1 MGVTELQINGFAD
14 FNGIKDMASKTR
26 YTEEFKKKVVEEYK
40 IGDLSLEEVAT
51 KHGLPPVL
59 LQDWVNKDD
68 VNNIFIRYVE
78 RPKEKTSIFTKVK
91 TACVIAFQNLK
102 TYGWLLA
109 GCLPLLICLTTFI
122 KCNKM
127 VVESEM
133 NENLNPAEVKM
144 DSLLTI
150 NNELKSEI
158 GKLGVTLEKIDN
170 ELKMNITPKIT
181 INNVN
186 RRFSHRTR
194 NTTNKNQK
202 VVKTEEKKEII
213 NDESKATMPIDTCC
227 CRCPKDTIK

>member
-1 MGVTELQINGFAD
+1 
-14 FNGIKDMASKTR
+14 MASKTR

-40 IGDLSLEEVAT
+40 KGDLSLEEVAT
-51 KHGLPPVL
+51 KYGLPPAL

-68 VNNIFIRYVE
+68 VNNIFISYVE
-78 RPKEKTSIFTKVK
+78 RSEEKTSIFTKVK

-102 TYGWLLA
+102 AYGWLLA

-122 KCNKM
+122 KRNKM

-133 NENLNPAEVKM
+133 NENLNSTEVKM
-144 DSLLTI
+144 DSLITI
-150 NNELKSEI
+150 NNELKGEI

-170 ELKMNITPKIT
+170 ELKMNITPNIT
-181 INNVN
+181 INNDN
-186 RRFSHRTR
+186 RKFSHRAR

-202 VVKTEEKKEII
+202 FVKTEEKKKII
-213 NDESKATMPIDTCC
+213 NNESKATMPIDTCC

>member
-1 MGVTELQINGFAD
+1 
-14 FNGIKDMASKTR
+14 MASKTK

-40 IGDLSLEEVAT
+40 KGALSLEEVAM
-51 KHGLPPVL
+51 KYGLPPVL

-68 VNNIFIRYVE
+68 VNNIFISYVE
-78 RPKEKTSIFTKVK
+78 RPEEKTSIFAKVK

-102 TYGWLLA
+102 AYGWLLA

-127 VVESEM
+127 VVESEI
-133 NENLNPAEVKM
+133 NENLNPTDVKM
-144 DSLLTI
+144 DSLITI
-150 NNELKSEI
+150 NNELKGEI

-170 ELKMNITPKIT
+170 ELKMNITPNIT
-181 INNVN
+181 INNDN
-186 RRFSHRTR
+186 RRFSYRTG

-202 VVKTEEKKEII
+202 VVKTEEKKEKI

-227 CRCPKDTIK
+227 CRCPKNTIK